1 MVRGPR
7 LSDEQKE
14 VVWLYGRRDN
24 DVLPGVVTK
33 EGDKY
38 YIQAAHLVNID
49 RQLSKLSMLMDI
61 SRSIM
66 AEIDLDSLLQLIM
79 QKVTIVM
86 HADRSSLFLV
96 DDEKKQLWTRV
107 AQGAPEIRVPLGQ
120 GIAGHVGLT
129 GETANIPDAYNDERF
144 SRDFDLKTG
153 YRTRSILCMAIKNTR
168 GKIIGTIQVLNKQ
181 DETPFTTE
189 DEELLSAF
197 CSLAGISLEN
207 ARAYEELQ
215 KERDLLEV
223 KVQERTKDLE
233 VEKEKSDD
241 LLRNILPNAVAEEL
255 KLRGEATPGQFDAV
269 TVMFTDFKGFTQIA
283 EKISAEGLIA
293 DLDNCF
299 YQFDEIMDRHGVE
312 KIKTIGDA
320 YMCAGGLP
328 IANKTHPVDVVLA
341 ALEIK
346 SFMAQMKEIKQ
357 SVNEPYW
364 ELRLGIHTGPVV
376 AGVVGKRKFA
386 YDIWGDAVNTASRME
401 SSGIVGEINISGD
414 TYNLVKDFFECTYRG
429 KVAAK
434 NKGEI
439 DMYLITRIKPE
450 LSADAEGKIPN
461 AEFLRRREAM

>member
-1 MVRGPR
+1 MPENK
-7 LSDEQKE
+7 DDKE

-38 YIQAAHLVNID
+38 FIQAAHLVNID

-96 DDEKKQLWTRV
+96 DDEKQQLWTRV

-129 GETANIPDAYNDERF
+129 GETANIPDAYQDDRF

-153 YRTRSILCMAIKNTR
+153 YRTRNILCMAIKNQR

-181 DETPFTTE
+181 DETHFTAE

-215 KERDLLEV
+215 KERDSLEV

-255 KLRGEATPGQFDAV
+255 KLRGEATPGQFEAV

-283 EKISAEGLIA
+283 EKISAEALIA

-328 IANKTHPVDVVLA
+328 VANKTHPIDVIMA

-357 SVNEPYW
+357 GLGEPYW

-401 SSGIVGEINISGD
+401 SSGVVGDINISGD
-414 TYNLVKDFFECTYRG
+414 TFALVKDFFECKYRG
-429 KVAAK
+429 KIAAK

-439 DMYLITRIKPE
+439 DMYLVERLKPE
-450 LSADAEGKIPN
+450 FSTDSEGKIPN
-461 AEFLRRREAM
+461 AKFLSKRASL

>member
-1 MVRGPR
+1 MPE
-7 LSDEQKE
+7 SEKDKE

-33 EGDKY
+33 DGDKY
-38 YIQAAHLVNID
+38 FIQAAHLVNID

-96 DDEKKQLWTRV
+96 DDEKQQLWTRV
-107 AQGAPEIRVPLGQ
+107 AQGAPEIRVPMGQ
-120 GIAGHVGLT
+120 GITGHVGLT
-129 GETANIPDAYNDERF
+129 GETANIADAYQDDRF

-153 YRTRSILCMAIKNTR
+153 YRTRSILCMAIKNQR
-168 GKIIGTIQVLNKQ
+168 GKIIGTIQVLNKK
-181 DETPFTTE
+181 DETPFTAE

-215 KERDLLEV
+215 KERDSLEV
-223 KVQERTKDLE
+223 KVQDRTKDLE
-233 VEKEKSDD
+233 AEKEKSDD
-241 LLRNILPNAVAEEL
+241 LLRNILPHAVAEEL
-255 KLRGEATPGQFDAV
+255 KLRGEATPGQYEAV

-283 EKISAEGLIA
+283 ENISAQALIA

-328 IANKTHPVDVVLA
+328 VANKTHAIDVILA

-346 SFMAQMKEIKQ
+346 SFMAQMKDIKLGLG
-357 SVNEPYW
+357 EPYW

-414 TYNLVKDFFECTYRG
+414 TYDYVRDYFACRYRG

-439 DMYLITRIKPE
+439 DMYLIERIKPE
-450 LSADAEGKIPN
+450 YSADSDGKIPN
-461 AEFLRRREAM
+461 DKFLALRAAI

>member
-1 MVRGPR
+1 MNED
-7 LSDEQKE
+7 LKE

-24 DVLPGVVTK
+24 DVLPGVVVK
-33 EGDKY
+33 EDGKY
-38 YIQAAHLVNID
+38 YIKAAHLLNID

-86 HADRSSLFLV
+86 NADRSSLFLV
-96 DDEKKQLWTRV
+96 DDTKQQLWTRV
-107 AQGAPEIRVPLGQ
+107 AQGAPEIRVPLGH
-120 GIAGHVGLT
+120 GIAGHVGQT
-129 GETANIPDAYNDERF
+129 GETANIPDAYQDSRF
-144 SRDFDLKTG
+144 SRDFDVKTG
-153 YRTRSILCMAIKNTR
+153 YRTKTILCMAIKNQR
-168 GKIIGTIQVLNKQ
+168 SKIIGTIQVLNKK
-181 DETPFTTE
+181 DETPFTAE

-207 ARAYEELQ
+207 ARAYEELH
-215 KERDLLEV
+215 KERDSLEV

-233 VEKEKSDD
+233 AEKRKADD
-241 LLRNILPNAVAEEL
+241 LLLNILPNAVAEEL
-255 KLRGEATPGQFDAV
+255 KVRGEATPGQFDAV

-283 EKISAEGLIA
+283 EKITPAALIA

-299 YQFDEIMDRHGVE
+299 YHFDEIMDRYGVE

-328 IANKTHPVDVVLA
+328 IANKTHAVDVILA

-346 SFMAQMKEIKQ
+346 SFMDQMKEIKQ
-357 SVNEPYW
+357 SMNEPYW
-364 ELRLGIHTGPVV
+364 ELRIGIHTGPVV

-401 SSGIVGEINISGD
+401 SSGSVGAINISGD
-414 TYNLVKDFFECTYRG
+414 TYALVKDFFACEYRG
-429 KVAAK
+429 KVPAK
-434 NKGEI
+434 NKGDI
-439 DMYLITRIKPE
+439 DMYFVKGIQPA
-450 LSADAEGKIPN
+450 LSAGGEGKVPSP
-461 AEFLRRREAM
+461 EFAQKLRALS